1 MPGWD
6 AVFRAEP
13 AEHYDTTT
21 RSRQPPLQPL
31 LIIDHATDARL
42 WVQEPDY
49 PECPEKALRKDGP
62 TKPRTTSIEMLGS
75 GRWIIGDYMRENTG
89 KYMPLTI
96 IHKVYNNTVQLREL
110 YSLTY
115 SRIAG

>member
-1 MPGWD
+1 
-6 AVFRAEP
+6 
-13 AEHYDTTT
+13 
-21 RSRQPPLQPL
+21 
-31 LIIDHATDARL
+31 
-42 WVQEPDY
+42 
-49 PECPEKALRKDGP
+49 
-62 TKPRTTSIEMLGS
+62 
-75 GRWIIGDYMRENTG
+75 MRENTG